1 MGKILD
7 IMGNIKK
14 NTGAYRKRD
23 TIFNLNGHSKYFL
36 HVKCTIKC
44 NSVYSDKKKTNK
56 NS

>member
-1 MGKILD
+1 MRKILD
-7 IMGNIKK
+7 TIGDLK

-23 TIFNLNGHSKYFL
+23 IIFNLNGHSEYFL